1 MDRLTQMEI
10 DNIEQEKEQF
20 TVDSPEGASWA
31 LRKIRA
37 LRKQAAEVQEIATA
51 EINHIN
57 DWRRAEMSKLE
68 DNIAYFESLLYG
80 YHLMVME
87 QDPNRKTIKL
97 PYGTL
102 QIRAQ
107 QPVFHRDD
115 TALHEWVAKNKPH
128 YLIPQE
134 AKLDWSSLKKDL
146 ITAGDVLVDPDTG
159 EPVPG
164 IAVEAR
170 PPKFSVRWM
179 SRWHVLTW
187 MITKP

>member
-1 MDRLTQMEI
+1 MGMTLSERRMDLDRLTQMEI
-10 DNIEQEKEQF
+10 DSIEQEKEQF

-37 LRKQAAEVQEIATA
+37 LRKQAAEVQEVATA
-51 EINHIN
+51 EINRIHEWS
-57 DWRRAEMSKLE
+57 DQETRKLQ

-80 YHLMVME
+80 YHLAIME
-87 QDPNRKTIKL
+87 QDPDRKTIKL
-97 PYGTL
+97 PHGTL
-102 QIRAQ
+102 QMRAQ
-107 QPVFHRDD
+107 QPVYHRDD

-146 ITAGDVLVDPDTG
+146 IIAGDVLVDPDTG

-170 PPKFSVRWM
+170 PPKFSVK
-179 SRWHVLTW
+179 VDE
-187 MITKP
+187 